1 MARVGGRSTPVTRE
15 EFLSETV
22 NLLVADVLRLEG
34 ELRRARVAERKARA
48 ELGALQA
55 AARAAAS
62 LPPASG
68 EGE

>member
-1 MARVGGRSTPVTRE
+1 MAKDVSRSTPVSRE

-48 ELGALQA
+48 ELGQLQA
-55 AARAAAS
+55 AARAATS
-62 LPPASG
+62 PQ
-68 EGE
+68 EG